1 MKSKLITVLLLT
13 TLYTITR
20 YIIFGN
26 VNPINFPSY
35 LINKSVSM
43 ASAIYI
49 LFASISYA
57 KGQIDDVKFWSSIS
71 WYTAILHVLFS
82 LSLLSRS
89 YYPKFFGLEKMNLI
103 GELTILFGVVSIFTF
118 WFIRAGKKMFKNIY
132 LLQILARLLV
142 AAHLIVMGFAGW
154 MNISKW
160 HGGLPPIS
168 LLSFISL
175 LLSIILI
182 MWTKRF
188 TQK

>member
-1 MKSKLITVLLLT
+1 MKLKLITVLFLT
-13 TLYTITR
+13 TLYTIIR

-26 VNPINFPSY
+26 VDPINFPSY
-35 LINKSVSM
+35 LLNKSVSM

-57 KGQIDDVKFWSSIS
+57 KGQIDEMKFWGSIS

-89 YYPKFFGLEKMNLI
+89 YYSKFFGLEKMNLI
-103 GELTILFGVVSIFTF
+103 GELTILFGVVAIFTF
-118 WFIRAGKKMFKNIY
+118 WFIRAGKKIFKNIY
-132 LLQILARLLV
+132 LLQILARLFV

-175 LLSIILI
+175 LLSIILF

-188 TQK
+188 IQK